1 LVLAALLASLIASTL
16 SVMNSVSTLA
26 IRDMVVHFRPKTS
39 ERAQVSLGRLAIV
52 VAALLGIASAYLVYK
67 TPDGLYKYL
76 QTISIYLVMP
86 LAPSIFFGI
95 CSKRITVKGA
105 VASVAIGVALSALF
119 VTDQLIGVEGGARL
133 FPWLHREFTLNYTY
147 RGLWSTILVTATLF
161 AVSSFTRPKDPES
174 LKGLTVD
181 WGGKAERLGGLTD
194 WRIQL
199 GILSIATVLL
209 YWWLW

>member
-1 LVLAALLASLIASTL
+1 
-16 SVMNSVSTLA
+16 
-26 IRDMVVHFRPKTS
+26 MVVRFRPNTS
-39 ERAQVSLGRLAIV
+39 DRAQVFLGRLAIV
-52 VAALLGIASAYLVYK
+52 VAALLGILSAYLVYK

-105 VASVAIGVALSALF
+105 VASVAVGIALSALF
-119 VTDQLIGVEGGARL
+119 VTDQLIGAERGSQL

-147 RGLWSTILVTATLF
+147 RGLLSTLLVTATLF

-181 WGGKAERLGGLTD
+181 WSGKVEPLRGLSD

-199 GILSIATVLL
+199 AILSMASVLL